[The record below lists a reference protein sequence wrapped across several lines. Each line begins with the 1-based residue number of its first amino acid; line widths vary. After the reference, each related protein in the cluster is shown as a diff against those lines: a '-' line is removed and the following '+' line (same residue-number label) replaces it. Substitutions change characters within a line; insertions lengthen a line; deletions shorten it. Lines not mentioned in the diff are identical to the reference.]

1 MSSKELNA
9 LRGELAHDI
18 LNIEDIEVLKEV
30 KRNLHQIIA
39 QAKDEMKN
47 KSSHPR
53 PYTLEEIHS
62 RIAESEAQIAAGN
75 VLTNEEVF
83 ANMRRK
89 YPWLYEDQME

>member
-1 MSSKELNA
+1 MNSMELNA

-62 RIAESEAQIAAGN
+62 RIAESEAQIAAGE

>member
-1 MSSKELNA
+1 MSSMELNA

-62 RIAESEAQIAAGN
+62 RIAESEAQITAGE

>member
-1 MSSKELNA
+1 MNSMELNA

-39 QAKDEMKN
+39 QAKDGMKN

-62 RIAESEAQIAAGN
+62 RIAESEAQITAGN
-75 VLTNEEVF
+75 VLTIEE
-83 ANMRRK
+83 ANAEVRK
-89 YPWLYEDQME
+89 QLPWLK

>member
-1 MSSKELNA
+1 MPCV
-9 LRGELAHDI
+9 AHDI

-62 RIAESEAQIAAGN
+62 RIAESEAQIAAGE

>member
-1 MSSKELNA
+1 MSSMELNA

-75 VLTNEEVF
+75 VLTIEE
-83 ANMRRK
+83 ANAEVRK
-89 YPWLYEDQME
+89 QLPWLK

>member
-1 MSSKELNA
+1 MSSMELNA

-53 PYTLEEIHS
+53 PCTLEEIHS
-62 RIAESEAQIAAGN
+62 RIAESEAQIAAGE

>member
-1 MSSKELNA
+1 MSSMELNA

-39 QAKDEMKN
+39 QAKDGMKN

-62 RIAESEAQIAAGN
+62 RIAESEVQIAAGN
-75 VLTNEEVF
+75 VLTIEE
-83 ANMRRK
+83 ANAEVRK
-89 YPWLYEDQME
+89 QLPWLK

>member
-1 MSSKELNA
+1 MSSMELNA

-30 KRNLHQIIA
+30 KRSLHQIIA
-39 QAKDEMKN
+39 QAKEEMKN

-75 VLTNEEVF
+75 VLTIEE
-83 ANMRRK
+83 ANAEVRK
-89 YPWLYEDQME
+89 QLPWLK

>member
-1 MSSKELNA
+1 MSSMELNA

-30 KRNLHQIIA
+30 KRSLHQIIT
-39 QAKDEMKN
+39 QAKDGMKN

-62 RIAESEAQIAAGN
+62 RIAESEAQITAGN
-75 VLTNEEVF
+75 VLTIEE
-83 ANMRRK
+83 ANAEVRRQL
-89 YPWLYEDQME
+89 PWLK

>member
-1 MSSKELNA
+1 MSSMELNA

-62 RIAESEAQIAAGN
+62 RIAESEAQIAARE

>member
-1 MSSKELNA
+1 MSSMELNA

-39 QAKDEMKN
+39 QAKDGMKN
-47 KSSHPR
+47 KSSYPQ

>member
-1 MSSKELNA
+1 MSSMELNA

-30 KRNLHQIIA
+30 KRSLHQIIT

-62 RIAESEAQIAAGN
+62 RIAESEAQIAAGE

>member
-1 MSSKELNA
+1 MSSMELNA

-30 KRNLHQIIA
+30 KRSLHQIIA

-62 RIAESEAQIAAGN
+62 RIAESEAQITAGN

>member
-1 MSSKELNA
+1 MSSMELNA

>member
-1 MSSKELNA
+1 MSSMELNA
-9 LRGELAHDI
+9 LRGELAHEI

-30 KRNLHQIIA
+30 KRSLHQIIA
-39 QAKDEMKN
+39 QAKDGMKN

-75 VLTNEEVF
+75 VLTIEE
-83 ANMRRK
+83 ANAEVRK
-89 YPWLYEDQME
+89 QLSWLK

>member
-1 MSSKELNA
+1 MSSMELNA

-30 KRNLHQIIA
+30 KRSLHQIIA
-39 QAKDEMKN
+39 QAKDGMKN

-62 RIAESEAQIAAGN
+62 RIAESEVQIAAGN
-75 VLTNEEVF
+75 VLTIEE
-83 ANMRRK
+83 ANAEVRK
-89 YPWLYEDQME
+89 QLPWLK

>member
-1 MSSKELNA
+1 MSSMELNA

-47 KSSHPR
+47 KS
-53 PYTLEEIHS
+53 
-62 RIAESEAQIAAGN
+62 EA
-75 VLTNEEVF
+75 
-83 ANMRRK
+83 
-89 YPWLYEDQME
+89 

>member
-1 MSSKELNA
+1 MSSMELNA

-30 KRNLHQIIA
+30 KRSLHQIIA
-39 QAKDEMKN
+39 QAKDGMKN

-53 PYTLEEIHS
+53 PYTLQEIHN

-75 VLTNEEVF
+75 VLTIEE
-83 ANMRRK
+83 ANAEVRRQL
-89 YPWLYEDQME
+89 PWLK

>member
-1 MSSKELNA
+1 MNSMELNA

-30 KRNLHQIIA
+30 KRSLHQIIA

-62 RIAESEAQIAAGN
+62 RIAESEAQITAGE

>member
-1 MSSKELNA
+1 MNSMELNA

-62 RIAESEAQIAAGN
+62 RIAESEAQITAGE

>member
-1 MSSKELNA
+1 MSSMELNA

-39 QAKDEMKN
+39 QTKDGMKN

-75 VLTNEEVF
+75 VLTIEE
-83 ANMRRK
+83 ANAEVRK
-89 YPWLYEDQME
+89 QLPWLK

>member
-1 MSSKELNA
+1 MNSMELNA

-30 KRNLHQIIA
+30 KRSLHQIIA
-39 QAKDEMKN
+39 QAKDGMKN

-53 PYTLEEIHS
+53 PYTLQEIHN

-75 VLTNEEVF
+75 VLTIEE
-83 ANMRRK
+83 ANAEVRRQL
-89 YPWLYEDQME
+89 PWLK

>member
-1 MSSKELNA
+1 MSSMELNA

-75 VLTNEEVF
+75 VSTNEEVF

>member
-1 MSSKELNA
+1 MNSMELNA

-30 KRNLHQIIA
+30 KRSLHQIIA
-39 QAKDEMKN
+39 QTKDGMKN

-62 RIAESEAQIAAGN
+62 RIAESEAQITAGE

>member
-1 MSSKELNA
+1 MSSMELNA

-30 KRNLHQIIA
+30 KRSLHQIIA

-75 VLTNEEVF
+75 VLTIEE
-83 ANMRRK
+83 ANAEVRK
-89 YPWLYEDQME
+89 QLPWLK

>member
-1 MSSKELNA
+1 MSSMELNA

-39 QAKDEMKN
+39 QAKDGMKN

-53 PYTLEEIHS
+53 PYTLEEIYS
-62 RIAESEAQIAAGN
+62 RIAESEAQITAGN
-75 VLTNEEVF
+75 VLTIEE
-83 ANMRRK
+83 ANAEVRK
-89 YPWLYEDQME
+89 QLPWLK

>member
-1 MSSKELNA
+1 MSSMELNA

-30 KRNLHQIIA
+30 KRSLHQIIA
-39 QAKDEMKN
+39 QAKDGMKN

-62 RIAESEAQIAAGN
+62 RITESEAQITAGE
-75 VLTNEEVF
+75 VLTIEE
-83 ANMRRK
+83 ANAEVRRQL
-89 YPWLYEDQME
+89 PWLK

>member
-1 MSSKELNA
+1 MSSMELNA

-39 QAKDEMKN
+39 QAKDEIKN

-62 RIAESEAQIAAGN
+62 RIAESEAQIAAGE

>member
-1 MSSKELNA
+1 MNSMELNA

-18 LNIEDIEVLKEV
+18 LNIDDIEVLKEV
-30 KRNLHQIIA
+30 KRSLHQIIA
-39 QAKDEMKN
+39 QAKDGMKN
-47 KSSHPR
+47 QSSHPR

-62 RIAESEAQIAAGN
+62 RIAESEAQITAGE

>member
-1 MSSKELNA
+1 MSSMELNA

-30 KRNLHQIIA
+30 KRSLHQIIA
-39 QAKDEMKN
+39 QAKEGMKN

-53 PYTLEEIHS
+53 PYTLQEIHN

-75 VLTNEEVF
+75 VLTIEE
-83 ANMRRK
+83 ANAEVRRQL
-89 YPWLYEDQME
+89 PWLK

>member
-1 MSSKELNA
+1 MSSMELNA

-30 KRNLHQIIA
+30 KRSLHQIIA

-62 RIAESEAQIAAGN
+62 RIAESEAQIAAGE

>member
-1 MSSKELNA
+1 MSSMELNA

-62 RIAESEAQIAAGN
+62 RIAESEAQIVAGN
-75 VLTNEEVF
+75 VLTIEE
-83 ANMRRK
+83 ANAEVRRQL
-89 YPWLYEDQME
+89 PWLK

>member
-1 MSSKELNA
+1 MSSMELNA

-30 KRNLHQIIA
+30 KRSLHQIIA

-47 KSSHPR
+47 QSSHPR

-62 RIAESEAQIAAGN
+62 RIAESEAQIAAGE
-75 VLTNEEVF
+75 VLTIEE
-83 ANMRRK
+83 ANAEVRK
-89 YPWLYEDQME
+89 QLPWLK

>member
-1 MSSKELNA
+1 MSSMELNA

-39 QAKDEMKN
+39 QAKDEIKN
-47 KSSHPR
+47 KSSYPR
-53 PYTLEEIHS
+53 PYTLQEIHS

-75 VLTNEEVF
+75 VLTIEE
-83 ANMRRK
+83 ANAEVRK
-89 YPWLYEDQME
+89 QLPWLK

>member
-1 MSSKELNA
+1 MSSMELNA

-30 KRNLHQIIA
+30 KRSLHQIIA

-62 RIAESEAQIAAGN
+62 RIAESEAQIAAGD

>member
-1 MSSKELNA
+1 MSSMELNA

-39 QAKDEMKN
+39 QAKDGIKN
-47 KSSHPR
+47 KSSYPR
-53 PYTLEEIHS
+53 PYTLQEIHS

-75 VLTNEEVF
+75 VLTIEE
-83 ANMRRK
+83 ANAEVRK
-89 YPWLYEDQME
+89 QLPWLK

>member
-1 MSSKELNA
+1 MSSMELNA

-30 KRNLHQIIA
+30 KRSLHQIIT
-39 QAKDEMKN
+39 QAKDGMKN

-62 RIAESEAQIAAGN
+62 RIAESEAQIAAGE